1 MAHVMPAFAGFC
13 RSRWTRMML
22 VGLVAV
28 AALFGGSLVTS
39 PTANAA
45 TGGPIVLMGI
55 DAEDG
60 GPGGHGPITV
70 YESVLNDIL
79 SNASNGGTGILV
91 IGAGKAAGDS
101 PTTFWNQI
109 DTDTP
114 EAVTLVNG
122 AAAIT
127 AQSFAGFEV
136 IAVVSDENNTFGG
149 LTAAEHTALSA
160 RQADVAGF
168 VNGGGGLLGFSSDF
182 ANPYAYLG
190 GVGAFTATTGLGYS
204 DITPTPAGS
213 AIGITDALDIC
224 CWHDEFTA
232 FPAFLSVLATNA
244 ASGQAAAIGGANV
257 VVSDIQ
263 LGPAT
268 AQNPVGTSHTLTAT
282 VTENGSPKSG
292 VTVTF
297 KVLSGPHVGTTGTG
311 ATNASG
317 EATFSYTGT
326 TAGTDT
332 IEASFVDGSGQ
343 PQTSNQVTKEWI
355 VTNKPPECGAATP
368 SVATIWPPNHKFV
381 PVEVTGVTDP
391 DNDPLTIKVDTIRQ
405 DEPVDTD
412 GDGRFTPDG
421 KGIGTATAE
430 VRAERAGT
438 PKVPGNGRVYHIG
451 FTASDGNG
459 GTCSGTVKVAVP
471 HDQRGAPAVDDGP
484 LYDST
489 ATTP

>member
-1 MAHVMPAFAGFC
+1 MGYTMPAFAGFC

-22 VGLVAV
+22 VGLLAII
-28 AALFGGSLVTS
+28 ALLGGSLVTS
-39 PTANAA
+39 PTAKAA
-45 TGGPIVLMGI
+45 AGGPIVLMGI

-60 GPGGHGPITV
+60 GPGGHGPISV

-79 SNASNGGTGILV
+79 GKVTNGGAGILV

-101 PTTFWNQI
+101 PTAFWNQI
-109 DTDTP
+109 DADLP

-127 AQSFAGFEV
+127 AQSFAGFKV
-136 IAVVSDENNTFGG
+136 IAVVSDEGNTPGG
-149 LTAAEHTALSA
+149 LTAAEHAALSA
-160 RQADVAGF
+160 RQADVAAF
-168 VNGGGGLLGFSSDF
+168 VNGGGGLLGFTSDF

-190 GVGAFTATTGLGYS
+190 GVGAFTATTGLGY
-204 DITPTPAGS
+204 DNITATPAGS
-213 AIGITDALDIC
+213 AIGITDALDVC

-244 ASGQAAAIGGANV
+244 ATGQPAAIGGANV
-257 VVSDIQ
+257 VVSNIQ
-263 LGPAT
+263 LAPAT

-282 VTENGSPKSG
+282 VTENGAPKSG

-297 KVLSGPHVGTTGTG
+297 TVVSGPHAGTTGTG
-311 ATNASG
+311 TTNASG

-332 IEASFVDGSGQ
+332 IEASFVDGSGNT
-343 PQTSNQVTKEWI
+343 QTSNQVTKEWI
-355 VTNKPPECGAATP
+355 VVNKPPECGAATP
-368 SVATIWPPNHKFV
+368 SVETIWPPNHKFV
-381 PVEVTGVTDP
+381 TVEVLGVTDP
-391 DNDPLTIKVDTIRQ
+391 DGDPLTIQVDSIRQ
-405 DEPVDTD
+405 DEPVDNY

-421 KGIGTATAE
+421 KGVGTATAQL
-430 VRAERAGT
+430 RAERAGT

-451 FTASDGNG
+451 FTASDGKG

-489 ATTP
+489 ATAP